1 MSTVDKRRLSDA
13 LKLIG
18 KKTTTFES
26 AWGQC
31 LQDPSPLLKLCVS
44 GVGDIP
50 LPVSLTVFHICFV
63 TKKEITSFTF
73 QDIERVRKASSASTE
88 SKETLQLDASSLI
101 SFEPANFLQSGVSSL
116 ASKAISQLGIN
127 PQVIATEAHLE
138 KLSLVPPGGSV
149 GPRCIVEREPGKSTL
164 IQSFL
169 RLLLSFWPNRNVCY
183 NDSPNPS

>member
-73 QDIERVRKASSASTE
+73 QDVERVRKASSASTE

-116 ASKAISQLGIN
+116 ASTAISQLGIN

-169 RLLLSFWPNRNVCY
+169 RLLLFSSKQVCLQA
-183 NDSPNPS
+183 